1 MRAVAGALFLFAF
14 AHTQAEPSEVSPP
27 IHRRLVPPDAQYT
40 HTDREISSQRQP
52 TKLGTDTVE
61 EMKGGVI
68 RPAVSLSRAGA
79 CPSLCPPSPGDD
91 GLPKF
96 PF

>member
-61 EMKGGVI
+61 
-68 RPAVSLSRAGA
+68 A